1 MTAPAFI
8 VVIVA
13 IVRRQVPTLPAAAGA
28 VAIACGAVAITVA
41 RGGGEA
47 GGVVLALLGA
57 LAFAIFVTVLA
68 VALRDGSPVDLAL
81 VVALAA
87 GIASGVLALA
97 VEGVQGFAISPQ
109 ELAIIAFGAVG
120 SGAVP
125 TLVRAWSLPEIGPPV
140 VGALGVLA
148 PVMTVLLSM
157 ALLGTGRSPLAV
169 VGVFVIAVGA
179 VVAALAPMVSA
190 RRRA

>member
-1 MTAPAFI
+1 MPSAQSARLCEPFELFEVPAALAMTF
-8 VVIVA
+8 
-13 IVRRQVPTLPAAAGA
+13 LPARTPLMSTGS
-28 VAIACGAVAITVA
+28 G
-41 RGGGEA
+41 
-47 GGVVLALLGA
+47 
-57 LAFAIFVTVLA
+57 TVLA